1 MTRVLGAFI
10 ALGLFA
16 GCVTDGNYQASRPSD
31 STARPWFGPNGRSY
45 GSGDP
50 FFQRPVGYAPTRF
63 GQRYDNDRP
72 FRPSRH
78 VLCDPDDRVCYKN
91 GHPDPSET
99 RDFFGKKAARRI
111 D

>member
-1 MTRVLGAFI
+1 MRRALGAFI
-10 ALGLFA
+10 ALGLVA
-16 GCVTDGNYQASRPSD
+16 GYITDGNYQAGRLGDAP
-31 STARPWFGPNGRSY
+31 ARPWFGPYGGLY
-45 GSGDP
+45 GSDDP
-50 FFQRPVGYAPTRF
+50 FGYAPNPFR
-63 GQRYDNDRP
+63 QRYDDDQP

-78 VLCDPDDRVCYKN
+78 VVCDPEDRVCDKN

>member
-1 MTRVLGAFI
+1 MVRAFGAFI
-10 ALGLFA
+10 ALGLVA
-16 GCVTDGNYQASRPSD
+16 GCITDGNYQAGGLGDPP
-31 STARPWFGPNGRSY
+31 ARPWFGPYGGTY
-45 GSGDP
+45 GSYERP
-50 FFQRPVGYAPTRF
+50 FGYAPNPFRP
-63 GQRYDNDRP
+63 RYDYDQP

-78 VLCDPDDRVCYKN
+78 VVCDPDDRVCYKN